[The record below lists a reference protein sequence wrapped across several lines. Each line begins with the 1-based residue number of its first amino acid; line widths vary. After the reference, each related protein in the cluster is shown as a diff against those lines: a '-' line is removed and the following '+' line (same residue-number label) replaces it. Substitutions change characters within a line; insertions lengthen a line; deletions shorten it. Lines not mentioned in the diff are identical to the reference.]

1 MTNKSMRATYALI
14 EGELMARHMLA
25 HGVHSYYINPR
36 VPLNFERDLPLLPDW
51 QQSVEYEDFDLR
63 LDAAY

>member
-36 VPLNFERDLPLLPDW
+36 VPLNFERDIPLLPDW
-51 QQSVEYEDFDLR
+51 QQSVEDDFDYVR
-63 LDAAY
+63 DTAY

>member
-14 EGELMARHMLA
+14 EAELMARHMLA
-25 HGVHSYYINPR
+25 HNNPR
-36 VPLNFERDLPLLPDW
+36 VPLNFERDIPVLPDW
-51 QQSVEYEDFDLR
+51 QQSVEDFDYV